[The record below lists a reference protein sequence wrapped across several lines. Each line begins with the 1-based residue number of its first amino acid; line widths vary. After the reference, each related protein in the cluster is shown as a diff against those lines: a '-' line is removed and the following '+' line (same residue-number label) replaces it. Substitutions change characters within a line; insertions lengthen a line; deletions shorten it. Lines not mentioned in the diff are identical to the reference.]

1 MPKKSNPAPVR
12 ILHLSDFHFS
22 SSKAWD
28 ADPVLRD
35 LASFIGKEVREGLQ
49 PDLVTITGDLAFSG
63 TTEEYAL
70 AKAWLENQLWP
81 ALPGDFSRDRLL
93 LVPGN
98 HDVDRGK
105 VGHSARA
112 LQSDLLNSNPI
123 DQNKLAKILGDVEES
138 PTLLKRHHAYLS
150 FLSDWLGE
158 TQTLPW
164 WQRSFVLQDS
174 RLQIAG
180 LDSAF
185 MAFKD
190 KERGDLLLSRYQI
203 NQTVSQKDAE
213 KADWR
218 IALLHHPWDYLAESD
233 SHESRALIHQHCD
246 LVLRG
251 HLHKTQTERVVP
263 PDPSRACLELAAGC
277 VYENSQYPN
286 AFQWIELWNHPQRVK
301 VLFRAWLH
309 NAWGIDRNQPGCPEG
324 AAEYDLS
331 TSALD
336 GKTATHRTKK
346 TNATPKTKSIAEVPG
361 LARYR
366 EAAESKN
373 AAIELAGFKT
383 KLRVPID
390 LTELYVPLHAMV
402 DLRATGGCDFANA
415 HDAMTKLD
423 GHSTMEIPLIR
434 AFAEAK
440 QRKRRGLVILGDPG
454 SGKTT
459 HLKRLLLACLRESP
473 HNLGL
478 EADTVPVFLPLRML
492 DDLNSGIDAFIEK
505 TLDDPHFG
513 TTKGFGKRLLERG
526 HLLLLFDGLDEVSE
540 PRQRARVSR
549 WIEEAARSRPT
560 CTAVVTCRFAGYDAA
575 ARLDSAFL
583 ELHLRPLTPEQAESF
598 IRNWYRAVETG
609 LAIDPSQ
616 GAIAAAERADGLVQ
630 RLREPDFRS
639 ARMAEMTR
647 NPLLLANL
655 CLVHRD
661 RGSLPRNRHKLY
673 DDCIEVLLELW
684 RNEKKL
690 PISVSAEVGRR
701 TLQPIALWLHG
712 QEQRTR
718 ATVEELA
725 PVIEPVLQSL
735 RWQGGDA
742 AGFLRAMRDESG
754 LLTGWGPEQYGF
766 MHLGF
771 QEYLASL
778 EIRRLAFEGD
788 KDAVVQELACHYGQS
803 WWQEVILLLIAQ
815 GNPSLFVP
823 LMQAALRQP
832 GFANEKE
839 LLGFIMEEAAEV
851 SAEPFVKYLQEF
863 TCNPQQET
871 FQTVLAFINY
881 LKKLLPSK
889 EISVVLK
896 HLSGALDKFGHADTN
911 SMLELFLKRDSGQR
925 ANEAELTT
933 FFTTNGNVE
942 LLTLPGGSFLMGSP
956 DGVGEK
962 SEHPQHRV
970 QIKPFRLGRY
980 PVTNA
985 QYRSFL
991 QANPNVK
998 EPDFWGNR
1006 RFNQDQQPVVGV
1018 TWEEAQEFCVWA
1030 GGRLPTEAEWEYA
1043 CRAGTATQFHWGD
1056 DEGKAAD
1063 YAWYGEGWEKLSTH
1077 AVGEKLPNPWGL
1089 HDMTGNVLEC
1099 GQDIW
1104 HENYQGAPADGSAWM
1119 TGRRKVDGSEWMTGR
1134 RDETLWVVRGA
1145 DWRSKPAHLRSAS
1158 RGRVVRED
1166 YGGGSMNL
1174 GFRLAQDI

>member
-598 IRNWYRAVETG
+598 IRNWYHAVETG
-609 LAIDPSQ
+609 LAIDPAQ
-616 GAIAAAERADGLVQ
+616 GKIEATHRAEGLVQ
-630 RLREPDFRS
+630 RLLEPDFRS

-661 RGSLPRNRHKLY
+661 RGTLPRNRHKLY

-690 PISVSAEVGRR
+690 PISVSAEIGRR

-778 EIRRLAFEGD
+778 EMRRLAFEGD
-788 KDAVVQELACHYGQS
+788 KDAVLEELACHYGQS

-823 LMQAALRQP
+823 FVQAALRQP

-851 SAEPFVKYLQEF
+851 SAEPFVEYVNEYIRE
-863 TCNPQQET
+863 PMEDRVS
-871 FQTVLAFINY
+871 TVSAILPV
-881 LKKLLPSK
+881 LRRLLPADEYEGVLQASAVHSVGDRMIVVDTQAIGIGQASLPTG
-889 EISVVLK
+889 ISP
-896 HLSGALDKFGHADTN
+896 
-911 SMLELFLKRDSGQR
+911 
-925 ANEAELTT
+925 
-933 FFTTNGNVE
+933 NGEVE
-942 LLTLPGGSFLMGSP
+942 LLSIPGGSFLMGSP

-962 SEHPQHRV
+962 SEHPQHLV
-970 QIKPFRLGRY
+970 QIKPFRLGLY
-980 PVTNA
+980 PVTNE

-991 QANPNVK
+991 QANPQAK
-998 EPDFWGNR
+998 EPLYWADR
-1006 RFNQDQQPVVGV
+1006 RFNQSQQPVVGISR
-1018 TWEEAQEFCVWA
+1018 EEALHFCAWA

-1056 DEGKAAD
+1056 DEVKAAD
-1063 YAWYGEGWEKLSTH
+1063 YAWYGEDWEKGSTH

-1089 HDMTGNVLEC
+1089 YDMTGNVWEW

-1104 HENYQGAPADGSAWM
+1104 HENYQGAPTNGSAWE
-1119 TGRRKVDGSEWMTGR
+1119 TGGEKGRRVIRGGSWSSIPE
-1134 RDETLWVVRGA
+1134 A
-1145 DWRSKPAHLRSAS
+1145 LRSAYRSGYSPDS
-1158 RGRVVRED
+1158 R
-1166 YGGGSMNL
+1166 YGDI

>member
-22 SSKAWD
+22 SGKAWD
-28 ADPVLRD
+28 EYPVLRD

-81 ALPGDFSRDRLL
+81 ALPGDFPRDRLL

-98 HDVDRGK
+98 HDVDRQA
-105 VGHSARA
+105 VDFVA
-112 LQSDLLNSNPI
+112 QSVQSSLLNAV
-123 DQNKLAKILGDVEES
+123 DQMQIGKLLADPVQREV
-138 PTLLKRHHAYLS
+138 LLKRHHAYLS

-158 TQTLPW
+158 PQRLPW
-164 WQRSFVLQDS
+164 WQRSIDLQDS

-185 MAFKD
+185 MAC
-190 KERGDLLLSRYQI
+190 GDTDRSRLLLSRYQI
-203 NQTVSQKDAE
+203 NQTVATKEAGR
-213 KADWR
+213 ADWR

-277 VYENSQYPN
+277 VYEHSQYPN
-286 AFQWIELWNHPQRVK
+286 AFQWIELWPKPKRVK

-309 NAWGIDRNQPGCPEG
+309 NAWAIDRNQPGCPEG
-324 AAEYDLS
+324 AAVYDLS
-331 TSALD
+331 TSALV
-336 GKTATHRTKK
+336 GNTATHRAKK

-415 HDAMTKLD
+415 HDAMTQLD
-423 GHSTMEIPLIR
+423 GHGTMEIPLIR

-473 HNLGL
+473 QNLGL

-492 DDLNSGIDAFIEK
+492 DDLNAGIDAFIEK

-513 TTKGFGKRLLERG
+513 TPKDFGKRLLDRG
-526 HLLLLFDGLDEVSE
+526 HLLLLFDGLDEVSD

-549 WIEEAARSRPT
+549 WIEQAARSRPT
-560 CTAVVTCRFAGYDAA
+560 CTIVVTCRFAGYDQQ
-575 ARLDSAFL
+575 ARLGPDFL
-583 ELHLRPLTPEQAESF
+583 ELHLRPLTPEQSESF
-598 IRNWYRAVETG
+598 IRNWYHAVETG
-609 LAIDPSQ
+609 LALDPAQ
-616 GAIAAAERADGLVQ
+616 GKIEATNRADGLVQ

-661 RGSLPRNRHKLY
+661 RGTLPRNRHKLY

-690 PISVSAEVGRR
+690 PISVSAEIGRR

-718 ATVEELA
+718 ATAEELTPVIA
-725 PVIEPVLQSL
+725 PVLKSL

-742 AGFLRAMRDESG
+742 VGFLRAVRDESG
-754 LLTGWGPEQYGF
+754 LLTGWGPDQYGF

-788 KDAVVQELACHYGQS
+788 KDAVLQELACHYGQS

-823 LMQAALRQP
+823 FMQAALRQP

-851 SAEPFVKYLQEF
+851 SAEPFVEF
-863 TCNPQQET
+863 ISEYTREPMEDRVS
-871 FQTVLAFINY
+871 TVSAI
-881 LKKLLPSK
+881 LP
-889 EISVVLK
+889 VLK
-896 HLSGALDKFGHADTN
+896 RLMPTDESEAL
-911 SMLELFLKRDSGQR
+911 LKRLPTNDATVSILEETGQFDGSVQI
-925 ANEAELTT
+925 ELPNY
-933 FFTTNGNVE
+933 FTANGNVE
-942 LLTLPGGSFLMGSP
+942 LLSIPGGSFLMGSP
-956 DGVGEK
+956 DGVGRE
-962 SEHPQHRV
+962 SEHPQHTV
-970 QIKPFRLGRY
+970 KIKPFRLGRY

-991 QANPNVK
+991 QSNPNIK
-998 EPDFWGNR
+998 EPKYWADR
-1006 RFNQDQQPVVGV
+1006 RFNQSQQPVVGIS
-1018 TWEEAQEFCVWA
+1018 WKEAQKFCAWV

-1063 YAWYGEGWEKLSTH
+1063 YAWYGEDWEKGSTH
-1077 AVGEKLPNPWGL
+1077 AVGEKLPNRWGL
-1089 HDMTGNVLEC
+1089 HDMTGNVWEWV
-1099 GQDIW
+1099 QDVW
-1104 HENYQGAPADGSAWM
+1104 HGNYQGAPEDGSAWEAR
-1119 TGRRKVDGSEWMTGR
+1119 GDQVAR
-1134 RDETLWVVRGA
+1134 VVRGGSWDFNLVSSRCA
-1145 DWRSKPAHLRSAS
+1145 VRHGNRPDLRN
-1158 RGRVVRED
+1158 D
-1166 YGGGSMNL
+1166 DL
-1174 GFRLAQDI
+1174 GFRVVLLCSAPVV